1 MCNTTKIKHAA
12 IFATA
17 VLLVLAAP
25 LSVTS
30 ATATPVDEGQTTAVT
45 ENVDVW
51 ERSLLPLRTTSTGP
65 TTIAAPQTYIN
76 VESAQT
82 GDVPLNRDQYTIH
95 EAGEP
100 VGLTFEST
108 IGAGTSA
115 VAGDEAQLLAVKLS
129 ERPDAAGF
137 SDGSIRTEL
146 ARLFTND
153 SSASSVEL
161 LDDGEGVGSIDD
173 NGALE
178 TSYTPDSGG
187 AYGFVLVTV
196 DDGAGLSVSDGDV
209 STDGN
214 VTVVGVEQTLV
225 QDSDSTVDA
234 TADDVGGNVTLDV
247 ETELDDDSVTHAVLV
262 FNESELQQRTSTVRV
277 TGDIGANLSEDQ
289 VTVENSF
296 DGVSGVSATHGD
308 AAFAGESTATR
319 AMPSAGLVGLF
330 GFVLSEASSDATGDD
345 MMYASATTVS
355 ESPDTT
361 VAVETLDSWP
371 TGTYTYVHVAVG
383 EDSDGIASSTGTVT
397 LSQSNETDSGDDDSE
412 DETETDDGGSDGS
425 DDGDD
430 NGSSDDGNDDNG
442 GSDDGGD
449 DNNGGS
455 DDSDDD
461 DSSDGGDGDDSS
473 DGSDDGDG
481 DDGDDESET
490 ESDDA
495 TDEDTE
501 ALDTDNGAV
510 TDTGADDG
518 TEAVETDG
526 GAQTEAA
533 TTAAGGG
540 AQQPDDVGAT
550 ATPGSVETTSSS
562 GPGFTVLVAVLALLG
577 AGLLAR
583 RD

>member
-1 MCNTTKIKHAA
+1 MCNTTKIKHTV
-12 IFATA
+12 ICVIA

-30 ATATPVDEGQTTAVT
+30 AAATPVAEGQTTAVT
-45 ENVDVW
+45 ENVNVW
-51 ERSLLPLRTTSTGP
+51 ERAMLPLRTSSTGP
-65 TTIAAPQTYIN
+65 TTVAAPQTYIN
-76 VESAQT
+76 VEAAQT

-100 VGLTFEST
+100 VDLTFEST
-108 IGAGTSA
+108 IGAGTSS

-137 SDGSIRTEL
+137 GDGSIRTEL
-146 ARLFTND
+146 ARIFTND

-161 LDDGEGVGSIDD
+161 LDDAEGVGSIDD

-178 TSYTPDSGG
+178 TSYTPNSGG

-196 DDGAGLSVSDGDV
+196 DDGEGLSVSDDEV

-225 QDSDSTVDA
+225 QDSDATVEA

-247 ETELDDDSVTHAVLV
+247 ETDLDDDSVTHAVLV
-262 FNESELQQRTSTVRV
+262 FNESELQQRTSTVLV

-296 DGVSGVSATHGD
+296 DGVSGVSATDGD
-308 AAFAGESTATR
+308 AAFAGESTAAG

-330 GFVLSEASSDATGDD
+330 GFVLSEASPDASGDD

-361 VAVETLDSWP
+361 VAVETQDSWP

-397 LSQSNETDSGDDDSE
+397 LSQSNETDPGDDGDGSD
-412 DETETDDGGSDGS
+412 DETETGDGGSDDDSSDGS
-425 DDGDD
+425 DDD
-430 NGSSDDGNDDNG
+430 
-442 GSDDGGD
+442 GD

-455 DDSDDD
+455 DDGDDGDSDGGDSDDSD
-461 DSSDGGDGDDSS
+461 DSSDGGDGDDS
-473 DGSDDGDG
+473 DDTDDGA
-481 DDGDDESET
+481 
-490 ESDDA
+490 A
-495 TDEDTE
+495 TD
-501 ALDTDNGAV
+501 TD
-510 TDTGADDG
+510 ADDG
-518 TEAVETDG
+518 TEAVETDD

-550 ATPGSVETTSSS
+550 GTPGSVETTSSS
-562 GPGFTVLVAVLALLG
+562 GPGFTALVAVLALLC